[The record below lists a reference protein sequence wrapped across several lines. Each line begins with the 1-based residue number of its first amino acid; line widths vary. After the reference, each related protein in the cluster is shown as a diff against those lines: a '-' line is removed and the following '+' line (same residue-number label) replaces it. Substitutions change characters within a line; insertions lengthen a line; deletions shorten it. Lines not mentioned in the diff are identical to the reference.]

1 MLIRTV
7 APESATPDPV
17 HISPAEAPYY
27 LKKIRATRIELLWLY
42 AFGQTSNIHTMEKN
56 KAELTR
62 LYTIILFL
70 FILPIL
76 SLKEVFEEAHPFTLV
91 H

>member
-1 MLIRTV
+1 
-7 APESATPDPV
+7 
-17 HISPAEAPYY
+17 
-27 LKKIRATRIELLWLY
+27 
-42 AFGQTSNIHTMEKN
+42 MEKN